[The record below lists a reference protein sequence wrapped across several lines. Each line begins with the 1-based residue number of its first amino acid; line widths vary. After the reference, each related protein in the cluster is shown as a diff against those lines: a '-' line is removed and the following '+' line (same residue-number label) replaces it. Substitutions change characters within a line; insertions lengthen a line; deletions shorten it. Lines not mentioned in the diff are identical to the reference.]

1 MKCSQSFVFCLPDLP
16 EPEGLKFKSVRETSV
31 EVQWDPLDIPFDGW
45 NLIFRNTVSP
55 APQYGNGA
63 AVFQELV
70 ELQSLPWPP
79 TLCSLPS
86 ADHQIQTQ
94 KFPNVHT

>member
-1 MKCSQSFVFCLPDLP
+1 MKCCQSFVICLPDLP

-55 APQYGNGA
+55 ATQHVKGA
-63 AVFQELV
+63 SVF
-70 ELQSLPWPP
+70 
-79 TLCSLPS
+79 
-86 ADHQIQTQ
+86 
-94 KFPNVHT
+94 